1 MLYFLYIKKHCKYV
15 SIQGSSISI
24 TMKHYWINMERSVD
38 RRKFMESQ
46 FFEHSIENYRISA
59 ETPETIKAHDY
70 TIIRNADSMDCTTP
84 EEIACILSHLKA
96 IQQGYDEG
104 EDEGESY
111 FCVLEDDITL
121 LNIDFGKILNYIN
134 KKKDDDVEILQLYT
148 SSHPVV
154 IQLYNECFL
163 KDGDGGDGSNVIV
176 KRTESYPGAVYYLV
190 SRKAA
195 RKILDAYVVSK
206 NKYDLSYSSWTAA
219 DNIIYAP
226 VSSYVITYPVAITDI
241 AFGSTLHPEHLP
253 NHENCNNIIR
263 HIWNVNN
270 RLSLFVR

>member
-1 MLYFLYIKKHCKYV
+1 
-15 SIQGSSISI
+15 
-24 TMKHYWINMERSVD
+24 MKHYWINMDRCVD
-38 RRKFMESQ
+38 RRRFMESQ

-70 TIIRNADSMDCTTP
+70 TIIRNADSMDSTTP

-96 IQQGYDEG
+96 IQQGYDDSIVG
-104 EDEGESY
+104 DDEDAY

-121 LNIDFGKILNYIN
+121 LNIDFGKILNYIADAEN
-134 KKKDDDVEILQLYT
+134 KKKEDVGDVEVLQLYT

-163 KDGDGGDGSNVIV
+163 KDGNSGCNSGGNVIV

>member
-1 MLYFLYIKKHCKYV
+1 
-15 SIQGSSISI
+15 
-24 TMKHYWINMERSVD
+24 MKHYWINMERSLD

-46 FFEHSIENYRISA
+46 FFKYGIENYRISA

-96 IQQGYDEG
+96 IHQGYDDGCVGDGGGDDGG
-104 EDEGESY
+104 EDAY

-134 KKKDDDVEILQLYT
+134 KKKDDVADVADIADVEVLQLYT

-163 KDGDGGDGSNVIV
+163 KNGDGSNVIV
-176 KRTESYPGAVYYLV
+176 KRAESYPGAVYYLV

>member
-1 MLYFLYIKKHCKYV
+1 
-15 SIQGSSISI
+15 
-24 TMKHYWINMERSVD
+24 MEHSVD

-46 FFEHSIENYRISA
+46 FFKYGIDNYRISA

-70 TIIRNADSMDCTTP
+70 TILRNADSMDCTTP

-104 EDEGESY
+104 ESY

-121 LNIDFGKILNYIN
+121 FNIDFGKILNYIN

-163 KDGDGGDGSNVIV
+163 KDGCDGSNVIV

-195 RKILDAYVVSK
+195 RKILDAYMVSK

>member
-1 MLYFLYIKKHCKYV
+1 
-15 SIQGSSISI
+15 
-24 TMKHYWINMERSVD
+24 MKHYWINMDRSVD
-38 RRKFMESQ
+38 RRRHMESQ

-59 ETPETIKAHDY
+59 ETPETIKAGDY
-70 TIIRNADSMDCTTP
+70 TIVRNEESISSTTP
-84 EEIACILSHLKA
+84 EEISCILSHLKA
-96 IQQGYDEG
+96 IQQGYDDG
-104 EDEGESY
+104 DPY
-111 FCVLEDDITL
+111 FCVLEDDISFI
-121 LNIDFGKILNYIN
+121 NIDFDKILNYAEIAQN
-134 KKKDDDVEILQLYT
+134 KNKENVEILQLYT

-163 KDGDGGDGSNVIV
+163 KNGNDDDGGNMIV
-176 KRTESYPGAVYYLV
+176 KRSESYPGAVYYLV

-226 VSSYVITYPVAITDI
+226 VKSYVITYPVAITDI

-263 HIWNVNN
+263 HIWSVND
-270 RLSLFVR
+270 RRTLFAT

>member
-1 MLYFLYIKKHCKYV
+1 
-15 SIQGSSISI
+15 
-24 TMKHYWINMERSVD
+24 MKHYWINMDRCVD
-38 RRKFMESQ
+38 RRRFMESQ

-104 EDEGESY
+104 EGDEADAY

-121 LNIDFGKILNYIN
+121 LNIDFGKILNYVEIAKN
-134 KKKDDDVEILQLYT
+134 KNKDDVGDDVEVLQLYT

-163 KDGDGGDGSNVIV
+163 KNADGSNGDGGSNVIV
-176 KRTESYPGAVYYLV
+176 KRAESYPGAVYYLV

-226 VSSYVITYPVAITDI
+226 VKSYVITYPVAITDI

-263 HIWNVNN
+263 HIWNINN

>member
-1 MLYFLYIKKHCKYV
+1 
-15 SIQGSSISI
+15 
-24 TMKHYWINMERSVD
+24 MKHYWINMERSLD

-46 FFEHSIENYRISA
+46 FFKYGIENYRISA

-96 IQQGYDEG
+96 IQQGYDDGGDDLVVGDGGDDLVVGDGGG
-104 EDEGESY
+104 ETDSDSY

-121 LNIDFGKILNYIN
+121 LNIDFGKIVKYIN
-134 KKKDDDVEILQLYT
+134 KKKEGVGDVADDVEVLQLYT

-163 KDGDGGDGSNVIV
+163 KNGDGSNVIV

>member
-1 MLYFLYIKKHCKYV
+1 
-15 SIQGSSISI
+15 
-24 TMKHYWINMERSVD
+24 MKHYWINMERSLD

-46 FFEHSIENYRISA
+46 FFKYGIENYRISA

-96 IQQGYDEG
+96 IQQGYDDSVVG
-104 EDEGESY
+104 DGCVGDGCDSDSY

-134 KKKDDDVEILQLYT
+134 KKKEGVADVEVLQLYT

-163 KDGDGGDGSNVIV
+163 KNGNGGDGSNVIV

>member
-1 MLYFLYIKKHCKYV
+1 
-15 SIQGSSISI
+15 
-24 TMKHYWINMERSVD
+24 MKHYWINMDKCVD
-38 RRKFMESQ
+38 RRWYMERQ

-59 ETPETIKAHDY
+59 ETPETIKSNDY
-70 TIIRNADSMDCTTP
+70 TIIRNAESMATTTP

-96 IQQGYDEG
+96 IQQGYDDG
-104 EDEGESY
+104 TDGDEDGTDSY
-111 FCVLEDDITL
+111 FCVLEDDVSFI
-121 LNIDFGKILNYIN
+121 NIDFNKIIKYIAATEAKN
-134 KKKDDDVEILQLYT
+134 KDKDGDVEILQLYT

-154 IQLYNECFL
+154 IRLYNEHFL
-163 KDGDGGDGSNVIV
+163 NGGNVII

-206 NKYDLSYSSWTAA
+206 HTHKYDLSYSSWTAA

-253 NHENCNNIIR
+253 NHEQCNNIIR

-270 RLSLFVR
+270 QLSMFSR

>member
-1 MLYFLYIKKHCKYV
+1 
-15 SIQGSSISI
+15 
-24 TMKHYWINMERSVD
+24 MKHYWINMERSLD

-46 FFEHSIENYRISA
+46 FFKYGIENYRISA

-96 IQQGYDEG
+96 IQQGYDDG
-104 EDEGESY
+104 CVGDEGGETDSDSY

-121 LNIDFGKILNYIN
+121 LNIDFGKIVKYIN
-134 KKKDDDVEILQLYT
+134 KKKEGVGDVADVEVLQLYT

-163 KDGDGGDGSNVIV
+163 KDGSSGSNVIV

>member
-1 MLYFLYIKKHCKYV
+1 
-15 SIQGSSISI
+15 
-24 TMKHYWINMERSVD
+24 MKHYWINMDKCVD
-38 RRKFMESQ
+38 RRRFMESQ

-59 ETPETIKAHDY
+59 ETPETIKSNDY
-70 TIIRNADSMDCTTP
+70 TIIRNAESISTTTP

-104 EDEGESY
+104 GDDGDGGDEGESDSY
-111 FCVLEDDITL
+111 FCVLEDDVAFI
-121 LNIDFGKILNYIN
+121 NIDFRKIVKYIADAEN
-134 KKKDDDVEILQLYT
+134 KNKEKVEILQLYT

-163 KDGDGGDGSNVIV
+163 KNGNGGDGGDDGNVIV

-206 NKYDLSYSSWTAA
+206 HTHKYDLSYSSWTAA

-226 VSSYVITYPVAITDI
+226 VKSYVITYPVAITDI

-263 HIWNVNN
+263 HIWSVND
-270 RLSLFVR
+270 RRTLFAA

>member
-1 MLYFLYIKKHCKYV
+1 
-15 SIQGSSISI
+15 
-24 TMKHYWINMERSVD
+24 MKHYWINMERSLD

-46 FFEHSIENYRISA
+46 FFKYGIENYRISA

-96 IQQGYDEG
+96 IQQGYDDLVVG
-104 EDEGESY
+104 DGCDEGDSDSY

-134 KKKDDDVEILQLYT
+134 KKKEGVADVEVLQLYT

-163 KDGDGGDGSNVIV
+163 KDGGGSGDGSNVIV

>member
-1 MLYFLYIKKHCKYV
+1 M
-15 SIQGSSISI
+15 
-24 TMKHYWINMERSVD
+24 
-38 RRKFMESQ
+38 
-46 FFEHSIENYRISA
+46 
-59 ETPETIKAHDY
+59 
-70 TIIRNADSMDCTTP
+70 
-84 EEIACILSHLKA
+84 
-96 IQQGYDEG
+96 
-104 EDEGESY
+104 
-111 FCVLEDDITL
+111 LEDDITL

-134 KKKDDDVEILQLYT
+134 KKKDDVADVADVADVEVLQLYT

-163 KDGDGGDGSNVIV
+163 KNGNGGDGSNVIV

>member
-1 MLYFLYIKKHCKYV
+1 
-15 SIQGSSISI
+15 
-24 TMKHYWINMERSVD
+24 MKHYWINMERSLD

-46 FFEHSIENYRISA
+46 FFKYGIENYRISA

-96 IQQGYDEG
+96 IQQGYDDGCVGDGGCDDGG
-104 EDEGESY
+104 EDAY

-134 KKKDDDVEILQLYT
+134 KKKEGVGDVADVEVLQLYT

-163 KDGDGGDGSNVIV
+163 KNGDGGNVIV

>member
-1 MLYFLYIKKHCKYV
+1 
-15 SIQGSSISI
+15 
-24 TMKHYWINMERSVD
+24 MKHYWINMDRCVD
-38 RRKFMESQ
+38 RRRFMESQ

-96 IQQGYDEG
+96 IQQGYDDLVVG
-104 EDEGESY
+104 DEGGDDDSDSY

-134 KKKDDDVEILQLYT
+134 KKKEDVADVEVLQLYT

-163 KDGDGGDGSNVIV
+163 KDGGCGSNVIV

>member
-1 MLYFLYIKKHCKYV
+1 
-15 SIQGSSISI
+15 
-24 TMKHYWINMERSVD
+24 MKHYWINMERSLD

-46 FFEHSIENYRISA
+46 FFKYGIENYRISA

-96 IQQGYDEG
+96 IQQGYDDSFVGDDGCVGDGGGDDGG
-104 EDEGESY
+104 EDAY

-134 KKKDDDVEILQLYT
+134 KKKDDVADVADVADVEVLQLYT

-163 KDGDGGDGSNVIV
+163 KNGNGGDGSNVIV

>member
-1 MLYFLYIKKHCKYV
+1 
-15 SIQGSSISI
+15 
-24 TMKHYWINMERSVD
+24 MKHYWINMERSLD

-46 FFEHSIENYRISA
+46 FFKYGIENYRISA

-96 IQQGYDEG
+96 IQQGYDDGCVGDGGG
-104 EDEGESY
+104 ETDSDSY

-121 LNIDFGKILNYIN
+121 LNIDFGKIVNYIN
-134 KKKDDDVEILQLYT
+134 KKKEGVGDVADDVEVLQLYT

-163 KDGDGGDGSNVIV
+163 KNGDGSNVIV
-176 KRTESYPGAVYYLV
+176 KRAESYPGAVYYLV

>member
-1 MLYFLYIKKHCKYV
+1 
-15 SIQGSSISI
+15 
-24 TMKHYWINMERSVD
+24 MKHYWINMDRCVD
-38 RRKFMESQ
+38 RRRYMERQ
-46 FFEHSIENYRISA
+46 FFEHSIKNYRISA
-59 ETPETIKAHDY
+59 ETPETIKSNDY
-70 TIIRNADSMDCTTP
+70 TIIRNVESMETTTP

-104 EDEGESY
+104 DDDGDGSGTDSY
-111 FCVLEDDITL
+111 FCVLEDDVAFI
-121 LNIDFGKILNYIN
+121 NIDFNKIVKYITDVEN
-134 KKKDDDVEILQLYT
+134 KNKDSSIGDVEILQLYT

-154 IQLYNECFL
+154 IQLYNEHFL
-163 KDGDGGDGSNVIV
+163 KGGGGDGDVIV

-206 NKYDLSYSSWTAA
+206 HTHTYDLSYSSWTAA

-253 NHENCNNIIR
+253 NHEQCNNIIR

-270 RLSLFVR
+270 RLSMFSR